1 MLVQKIATTL
11 LHSLDSKTTTLG
23 IPQVTSLK
31 LNTLKTLF
39 DNYEYKNIQEHK
51 VLKETL
57 SKYHVALKANK
68 EISIFISPK
77 TYSTPI
83 VNKEPKTINFI
94 NIFLQLQ
101 GMITAIHCSIMNN
114 HVEVAEKLFIDIL
127 SNCPIPLDCSFS

>member
-1 MLVQKIATTL
+1 M
-11 LHSLDSKTTTLG
+11 G

-51 VLKETL
+51 VLKEAL
-57 SKYHVALKANK
+57 SKYHVALKDVALKANK

-83 VNKEPKTINFI
+83 VNKEPKTIN
-94 NIFLQLQ
+94 
-101 GMITAIHCSIMNN
+101 S
-114 HVEVAEKLFIDIL
+114 KLLIL
-127 SNCPIPLDCSFS
+127 